1 MNRTTFS
8 LEIFGDRLPITD
20 IFEHGTN
27 NRQLEILKSELKR
40 AIESELTE
48 RQKEMVNEFYFDGLS
63 VTAIARKHNISK
75 STVSRHLS
83 RARERLKGALKYG
96 LYPIWCNKL

>member
-8 LEIFGDRLPITD
+8 LEIFGDRLPTTD
-20 IFEHGTN
+20 IFDHGTN
-27 NRQLEILKSELKR
+27 NRQLEIMKNELKK
-40 AIESELTE
+40 AIYSELTD
-48 RQKEMVNEFYFDGLS
+48 RQRMMVTEFYFDGLS
-63 VTAIARKHNISK
+63 VTAIANKYNISK

-96 LYPIWCNKL
+96 FYPLWNNH